1 MFVLVY
7 FYVYVCLYVSKGVCK
22 DKMTFALMIASLKW
36 TAGHPAPN
44 DLRDQG
50 HWPDHKTGMDTKTH
64 TLWPMAVRPWTDVVC
79 C

>member
-1 MFVLVY
+1 MYTFAY
-7 FYVYVCLYVSKGVCK
+7 MCMCKGVCK

-50 HWPDHKTGMDTKTH
+50 H
-64 TLWPMAVRPWTDVVC
+64 
-79 C
+79 